1 MPIVIVQLHHAAF
14 TDSTALAG
22 LAAMSATD
30 EMVLIGSHHVM
41 PEGRVS
47 RLRQAI
53 APRHLV
59 ALLVDDHV
67 PAIERALIEDLL
79 NDGAIPRHPDPYD
92 PPPAALTSW
101 LDTAG
106 ARSPQLRTPRTT
118 HRRACRSPALGYAAG
133 SPR

>member
-79 NDGAIPRHPDPYD
+79 NDGAIPVILTRTIHHRPHS
-92 PPPAALTSW
+92 PPGSTPPGR
-101 LDTAG
+101 DR
-106 ARSPQLRTPRTT
+106 RS
-118 HRRACRSPALGYAAG
+118 
-133 SPR
+133 